1 MVNFTVKESGLEE
14 QCLGLV
20 VREEQPSL
28 ETNKNDVV
36 QKIATNKA
44 KIIDLEDTILRML
57 SESKVDLLEDVELI
71 DTLQKSKEISD
82 EVK

>member
-1 MVNFTVKESGLEE
+1 VVNFTVKESGLEE

>member
-1 MVNFTVKESGLEE
+1 
-14 QCLGLV
+14 
-20 VREEQPSL
+20 
-28 ETNKNDVV
+28 
-36 QKIATNKA
+36 
-44 KIIDLEDTILRML
+44 ML